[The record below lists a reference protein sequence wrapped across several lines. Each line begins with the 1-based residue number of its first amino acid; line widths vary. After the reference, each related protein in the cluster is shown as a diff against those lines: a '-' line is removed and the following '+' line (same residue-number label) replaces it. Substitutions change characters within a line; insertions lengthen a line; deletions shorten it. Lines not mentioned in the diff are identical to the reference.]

1 MFIVAGF
8 GNPLLDITV
17 NIDND
22 ELLKKYK
29 LNEDDQT
36 ELPVDEIKSLYNDIC
51 KLVLCVS
58 VYNNMIYFICLV
70 ILTN

>member
-29 LNEDDQT
+29 LNEDDQK
-36 ELPVDEIKSLYNDIC
+36 EISDDEIKSLYNDIC
-51 KLVLCVS
+51 TLVLCV
-58 VYNNMIYFICLV
+58 LV
-70 ILTN
+70 